1 MSSSRRHTES
11 PARTVSARTVSARTV
26 SARTVSTD
34 PTALWTAGV
43 MRAVAR
49 QLRRRP
55 DADDVAMRVVLAVLE
70 QPAARLHQI
79 MARYPDPVAY
89 ARMVARHALIDHDR
103 CERVQQCRGARL
115 FRRIDGTIEPGR
127 TWHYGDASVQSGGE
141 SMFDLWA
148 ADEAP
153 LDDLVADRLDAVGVL
168 QRVLDGL
175 DADERTLLHRIDGL
189 DHRVSDIAR
198 ERGVARETLSK
209 KVSSTRLRVQTNR
222 RAVENGGM
230 VAKYATRP
238 ARLAAAGA
246 THVARRR

>member
-1 MSSSRRHTES
+1 MPSSRRCTES
-11 PARTVSARTVSARTV
+11 AAGTSARAVPAKAVPARAVPA
-26 SARTVSTD
+26 D
-34 PTALWTAGV
+34 PAALWTAGV

-70 QPAARLHQI
+70 LPAARQRQL
-79 MARYPDPVAY
+79 MARHPDPVAY

-115 FRRIDGTIEPGR
+115 FRRADGTIEPGR
-127 TWHYGDASVQSGGE
+127 TWHYADAPMQSGGE

-148 ADEAP
+148 ADDAP
-153 LDDLVADRLDAVGVL
+153 IDDLVAEHLDALGL
-168 QRVLDGL
+168 LHCVLDGL
-175 DADERTLLHRIDGL
+175 GADERALLHRIDGL

-198 ERGVARETLSK
+198 ERGIARETLSK

-222 RAVENGGM
+222 RAVENGAM
-230 VAKYATRP
+230 VAKSATRP

-246 THVARRR
+246 AHVARRR

>member
-1 MSSSRRHTES
+1 MSSSRRHPES
-11 PARTVSARTVSARTV
+11 PTRTVPARTVSVRA
-26 SARTVSTD
+26 VSTD
-34 PTALWTAGV
+34 PTALWIAGV

-70 QPAARLHQI
+70 QPAARQRQI

-115 FRRIDGTIEPGR
+115 FRRADGTIEPGR
-127 TWHYGDASVQSGGE
+127 TWHYGDAPVQSGGE

-148 ADEAP
+148 ADDAP
-153 LDDLVADRLDAVGVL
+153 VDEFVAEHLDALGML
-168 QRVLDGL
+168 QRVLGGL
-175 DADERTLLHRIDGL
+175 SADERDLLHRIDGL
-189 DHRVSDIAR
+189 HHRVSDIAH

-209 KVSSTRLRVQTNR
+209 KVSSARLRVQTNR
-222 RAVENGGM
+222 REVENGGM
-230 VAKYATRP
+230 VAKHATRP
-238 ARLAAAGA
+238 ARPAAAGA
-246 THVARRR
+246 AHVARRR